1 MQIVFPEKNEEKFV
15 EMAAR
20 LGIDELVFV
29 YNLKE
34 FVRKEFDGEVKIKFG
49 ILAKSSEIQKAKNKA
64 DLVLY
69 ECDEDARH
77 VIEKFKPDIIF
88 NFENSSRKDFI
99 HHRNSGMNHI
109 IAKLMCDKG
118 VKLGVSFANLL
129 ESGKRDV
136 LIGRIK
142 QNLRLCKKYKVDVI
156 VSSFAKDVYRLRC
169 EKEMIG
175 VLIY

>member
-1 MQIVFPEKNEEKFV
+1 MQIVFPNENEEKFI
-15 EMAAR
+15 EMATR
-20 LGIDELVFV
+20 LGLSELVFV
-29 YNLKE
+29 YKLKD
-34 FVRKEFDGEVKIKFG
+34 FVRKEFDCGVDVKFG
-49 ILAKSSEIQKAKNKA
+49 ILAKSNEIQKAKNKA

-77 VIEKFKPDIIF
+77 VIEKFKPDIVF

-109 IAKLMCDKG
+109 IAKLMCDKK

-129 ESGKRDV
+129 LSKKRAV

-142 QNLRLCKKYKVDVI
+142 QNIKLCKKYKVDVI
-156 VSSFAKDVYRLRC
+156 VSSFAKDVYGMRC
-169 EKEMIG
+169 EKEMNG
-175 VLIY
+175 VLS